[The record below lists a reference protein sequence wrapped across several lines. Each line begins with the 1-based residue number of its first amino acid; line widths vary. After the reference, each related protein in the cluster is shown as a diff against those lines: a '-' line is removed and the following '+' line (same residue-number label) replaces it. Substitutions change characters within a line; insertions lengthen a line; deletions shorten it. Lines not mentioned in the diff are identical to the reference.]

1 MAVLVG
7 KEMRRSYLLNPW
19 PFLRD
24 GEDLIQV
31 LLEVGDEAE
40 DTVVFDGSFEGL
52 YIFDEY
58 LVEVAEEIFD
68 LVEEVVLEE
77 EMQVAKVLPLQ
88 LVYLTL
94 QQVLRTVDH
103 LIKFVK
109 PFSHVLWVCLF
120 DVISEFLKL

>member
-1 MAVLVG
+1 M
-7 KEMRRSYLLNPW
+7 
-19 PFLRD
+19 
-24 GEDLIQV
+24 
-31 LLEVGDEAE
+31 LEVGDEAE

-58 LVEVAEEIFD
+58 LVEVAEEILD

-109 PFSHVLWVCLF
+109 PFSHVL
-120 DVISEFLKL
+120 